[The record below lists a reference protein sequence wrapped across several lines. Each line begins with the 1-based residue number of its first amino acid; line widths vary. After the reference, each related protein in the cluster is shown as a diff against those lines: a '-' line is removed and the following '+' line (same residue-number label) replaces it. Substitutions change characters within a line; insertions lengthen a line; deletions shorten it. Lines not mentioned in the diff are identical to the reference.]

1 MLVETCV
8 IVRRGN
14 CLMKKTLLI
23 ILPLLLAGCGGSPKT
38 GGSSYAADYDTSYNS
53 SAEYAPAA
61 YDEEAAE
68 YAREEAAGSSAALTA
83 EQKTAETLSK
93 TEEKIVYT
101 GNINV
106 ETTDYAA
113 TMTALADLE
122 AKYNAV
128 VTSSDESTYNNN
140 RHYLYLTVRV
150 PSGQF
155 HDFMNGSSVLGAVR
169 NQSINRSD
177 ITKAYNDHTIEAEA
191 LKIQLTRL
199 QDMLAKAETIEDMLA
214 IEDRL
219 LNVETRLNQLNS
231 VIDNMDM
238 DVAYSTVNITINEV
252 IQYSPGTKKDATF
265 LDRLK
270 IAFEDSW
277 EITRN
282 FVETVL
288 FTLIRYFPVIVI
300 LSALYYAFRRWRAAH
315 PRTSGKGFSMP
326 FRKKNKDAGH
336 TDNGEN

>member
-1 MLVETCV
+1 
-8 IVRRGN
+8 
-14 CLMKKTLLI
+14 MKKTLLI
-23 ILPLLLAGCGGSPKT
+23 ILPLLLAGCGGNAKPAS
-38 GGSSYAADYDTSYNS
+38 GSYAADYDTSYNT
-53 SAEYAPAA
+53 SAAYESAA
-61 YDEEAAE
+61 YDEEAPE
-68 YAREEAAGSSAALTA
+68 YAREESGAGTSAAIPA
-83 EQKTAETLSK
+83 EQKSAETLSK

-106 ETTDYAA
+106 ETTDYQASLA
-113 TMTALADLE
+113 TLTELE
-122 AKYNAV
+122 TKYNAV

-169 NQSINRSD
+169 NQSINRTD
-177 ITKAYNDHTIEAEA
+177 ITKTYNDHTIEADA

-199 QDMLAKAETIEDMLA
+199 QEMLAKAETIEDMLA

-231 VIDNMDM
+231 AIDNMDM
-238 DVAYSTVNITINEV
+238 DVAYSTVNISINEV

-277 EITRN
+277 DITKN

-300 LSALYYAFRRWRAAH
+300 ISALYYAFRRWRAAH
-315 PRTSGKGFSMP
+315 PRTGSKGFSMP
-326 FRKKNKDAGH
+326 FRKKNKDAGPADGDH
-336 TDNGEN
+336 

>member
-1 MLVETCV
+1 
-8 IVRRGN
+8 
-14 CLMKKTLLI
+14 MKKALLI
-23 ILPLLLAGCGGSPKT
+23 ILPLLLAGCGGSAKSE
-38 GGSSYAADYDTSYNS
+38 GGSSYAADYESSYNT
-53 SAEYAPAA
+53 SAAYGSV
-61 YDEEAAE
+61 YDEEPAE
-68 YAREEAAGSSAALTA
+68 YAREEAAGSSSALAA
-83 EQKTAETLSK
+83 EQKSTETLSK

-106 ETTDYAA
+106 ETTDYQA
-113 TMTALADLE
+113 TMTALAELE
-122 AKYNAV
+122 AKYSAV
-128 VTSSDESTYNNN
+128 VTSSDESTYSNN

-191 LKIQLTRL
+191 LKIQLGRL
-199 QDMLAKAETIEDMLA
+199 QEMLAKAETIEDMLA

-288 FTLIRYFPVIVI
+288 FTLIRYFPVIII

-315 PRTSGKGFSMP
+315 PRKDGKGFSMP

-336 TDNGEN
+336 TDGTDN